1 MVRGPQSTV
10 EREQVL
16 ACVAGLLLFAQFP
29 APEIERAAD
38 AGERANH
45 SLFFNNEMILRCRKS
60 PVSLFPPPVHLTFG
74 LNC

>member
-10 EREQVL
+10 KREQVL
-16 ACVAGLLLFAQFP
+16 ACVAGVLPFAQFP

-45 SLFFNNEMILRCRKS
+45 SLFFNK
-60 PVSLFPPPVHLTFG
+60 
-74 LNC
+74 